1 MKSPTNIVIFH
12 PAAIGDAMLATPVAA
27 ILKRNF
33 SNAHIS
39 YWTHES
45 LKILIKDMCP
55 PVDGFVDYKRGQ
67 NIFKLSGQLKS
78 LNADLFVD
86 LSNSSKGKLM
96 SLMSGTKAVHYK
108 KRKDGVK
115 PIRHAADNFVD
126 TIRTIANDIPK
137 ELFPTVFPS
146 EQLLTDARKI
156 YLPEEAF
163 GSKPLIAIVPGVGKL
178 RPNRAWTMD
187 GVGSLVDLILEKG
200 SHLPI
205 LIGGPDETE
214 LGAAIETSRQGQV
227 ANLCGK
233 LNLANTAAI
242 LKQCQV
248 VVSGDTGPAHIS
260 VAVGVPVIGLYGP
273 TAYERSGPYGCEKL
287 VIDKQADCRCQ
298 YEKQCRFT
306 EPGTAGECMSRITT
320 GDIIEKLNL
329 VLNF

>member
-1 MKSPTNIVIFH
+1 MNSPKNIVIFH

-33 SNAHIS
+33 QNAHIS

-86 LSNSSKGKLM
+86 LSNSPKGKLM

-115 PIRHAADNFVD
+115 PIQHAADNFVD
-126 TIRTIANDIPK
+126 TIRQVVNDIPK

-146 EQLLTDARKI
+146 EQLLLDSRKI
-156 YLPEEAF
+156 YIPEETFEA
-163 GSKPLIAIVPGVGKL
+163 KPLIAIVPGVGKL
-178 RPNRAWTMD
+178 RPNRAWTID
-187 GVGSLVDLILEKG
+187 GVGNLVDLILERG
-200 SHLPI
+200 THLPI

-214 LGAAIETSRQGQV
+214 LGTIIETSRQGKV

-233 LNLANTAAI
+233 LNLAHTAAL

-260 VAVGVPVIGLYGP
+260 VAVGTPVIGLYGP
-273 TAYERSGPYGCEKL
+273 TAYERSGPYGCANL
-287 VIDKQADCRCQ
+287 VIDKQSECRCQ

-306 EPGTAGECMSRITT
+306 DPGSAGECMSRITT
-320 GDIIEKLNL
+320 GDIIEKLNS
-329 VLNF
+329 VLKL

>member
-33 SNAHIS
+33 VNAHIS

-86 LSNSSKGKLM
+86 LSNSPKGKLM
-96 SLMSGTKAVHYK
+96 SLLGATKAVHYQ

-126 TIRTIANDIPK
+126 TIRALVSDIPG
-137 ELFPTVFPS
+137 ELFPTLFPS
-146 EQLLTDARKI
+146 EKLISDARKK
-156 YLPEEAF
+156 YLPEQTF
-163 GSKPLIAIVPGVGKL
+163 GSKPIIAIVPGVGKL
-178 RPNRAWTMD
+178 RPNRAWTLE
-187 GVGSLVDLILEKG
+187 GIGSLVDVILSRG
-200 SHLPI
+200 SCLPV
-205 LIGGPDETE
+205 LIGGAEETE
-214 LGAAIETSRQGQV
+214 LGAALETSRQGQI
-227 ANLCGK
+227 ANLCGR
-233 LNLANTAAI
+233 LDLAQTAAI

-248 VVSGDTGPAHIS
+248 VVTGDTGPAHIA

-273 TAYERSGPYGCEKL
+273 TAFERSGPYGYESL
-287 VIDKQADCRCQ
+287 VIDKQSDCRCK

-306 EPGTAGECMSRITT
+306 EPGTAGECMSKITT
-320 GDIIEKLNL
+320 GDIIERLRS